1 MYTVSLNNR
10 TLGVCSEERY
20 EACDLA
26 RRYLLAEGLLQ
37 GRVTLVDGLTQE
49 ELTPPK
55 RAGCP
60 CSCHCGEYSCDEC
73 YEDVSPAVHTG
84 PPASPTES
92 EDSSTDELQAQS
104 QEETLLPVWPAATP
118 DSALDGVAL
127 RYTAEGNLELL
138 RVHHREQSYLMFW
151 TATDL
156 RVERLA
162 ELRIR
167 RLS

>member
-1 MYTVSLNNR
+1 MYTVSLNSR
-10 TLGVCSEERY
+10 TLGVCSEESY

-37 GRVTLVDGLTQE
+37 GRVTLIDGLSQE
-49 ELTPPK
+49 ELEPPK
-55 RAGCP
+55 RQACP

-92 EDSSTDELQAQS
+92 EDSTDELQAQS
-104 QEETLLPVWPAATP
+104 QEETLLPVWPIGTP

-127 RYTAEGNLELL
+127 RYTADGLEML
-138 RVHHREQSYLMFW
+138 RVQHREQSYLMFW
-151 TATDL
+151 TATDV
-156 RVERLA
+156 RVERLG